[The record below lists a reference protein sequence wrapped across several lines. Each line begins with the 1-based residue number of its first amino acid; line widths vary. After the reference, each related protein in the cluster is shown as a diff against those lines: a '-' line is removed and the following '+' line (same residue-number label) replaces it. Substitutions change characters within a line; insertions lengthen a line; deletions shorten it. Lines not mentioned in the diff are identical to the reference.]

1 MVRASSLFF
10 YCLIGSAAGALDS
23 GEIVGIAG
31 GATAGVGLLGA
42 TVAAAVDKGGAPA
55 PAPEAPAPATVPTC
69 GTYTCTTVDWVKKNI
84 TGIESL
90 PASEIT
96 CCEAACGIVGKPP
109 CQQFG
114 VVEPQANAKK
124 AGSSASSAGSFDESS
139 GSSANSFNSSSDSFG
154 SGSNGSDGSDK
165 RLLWL
170 IPLLLCLCC
179 LIPLLL
185 WLLCSGEKKKP
196 KKKAVTKEAAPA
208 PLLASSEPMA
218 TVAFDTNNDG
228 NANFLVT
235 GVDRNRDG
243 IPDAL
248 QDESYVMPETTAG
261 VDTSGDGVA
270 NYNVQG
276 VDILRNGIPD
286 FSRQQFITTGQPVAS
301 RQFIPTSQPVAARPM
316 YGTYTQ
322 STYGYTPMAPAQ
334 AGYVV

>member
-42 TVAAAVDKGGAPA
+42 TIAAAVDKGGAPA

-84 TGIESL
+84 TGIDSL

-139 GSSANSFNSSSDSFG
+139 GSSAGSFNSSSDSFG

-185 WLLCSGEKKKP
+185 WFLCSGEKKKP
-196 KKKAVTKEAAPA
+196 KKKAVTKDAAPA

-286 FSRQQFITTGQPVAS
+286 FSRQQFITTGQPVA
-301 RQFIPTSQPVAARPM
+301 ARPM

-322 STYGYTPMAPAQ
+322 PNYGYTAMTPAQ